1 MKILAPLLLLL
12 LALSAYG
19 GESFEDRVQRANDLE
34 KTAEGQA
41 YQDAMWP
48 LVEPVLADATSQ
60 CVPEDPDLEGQA
72 ITLVLT
78 VSTDGS
84 PRDIEVQPSTKA
96 AKCIASKIARAPF
109 PKPSEG
115 FSASGLPLVFVLHLH
130 MHAP

>member
-1 MKILAPLLLLL
+1 MKILAPLFFLL
-12 LALSAYG
+12 LASAAHG

-48 LVEPVLADATSQ
+48 LVGPVVADATSQ

-72 ITLVLT
+72 ITLVVT
-78 VSTDGS
+78 VSAEGS

-96 AKCIASKIARAPF
+96 AKCIASKIAGAPF
-109 PKPSEG
+109 PKPPEV

-130 MHAP
+130 MHEP

>member
-34 KTAEGQA
+34 KT
-41 YQDAMWP
+41 
-48 LVEPVLADATSQ
+48 ATSQ